1 MVPALSERKWGRLT
15 LLVTHAVTQRRSS
28 GTRMDRACHGVAAA
42 RPNGLAT
49 LGAPVE
55 SSRLR
60 ERESPSPVGVLSG
73 AQLLRGEAC
82 RQKLALARNAQEGP
96 CRAVTSK
103 PVRSCQSSDDFSST
117 SFATVTTIALHDGDM
132 RKPIAKKVV
141 PTTGVTDAT
150 MSFVDLKPSESL
162 SCEVRVDAELGAA
175 RVQVRVDY

>member
-1 MVPALSERKWGRLT
+1 MPSCHFEACPFVPI
-15 LLVTHAVTQRRSS
+15 QRRLQL
-28 GTRMDRACHGVAAA
+28 
-42 RPNGLAT
+42 NGAST
-49 LGAPVE
+49 VDI
-55 SSRLR
+55 RL
-60 ERESPSPVGVLSG
+60 
-73 AQLLRGEAC
+73 
-82 RQKLALARNAQEGP
+82 
-96 CRAVTSK
+96 
-103 PVRSCQSSDDFSST
+103 ST